1 MLLWRKRKKG
11 KSTAQEAECLQT
23 TEDWTALCAAL
34 TCPNHTV
41 ILGEP
46 FRVWCLTPWMNLT
59 FETLQNPRLFVR
71 WPGLQIWWNTVTRR
85 GMEDVVLNW
94 GILRGRI
101 LLRSSV
107 ILEPR
112 LFTKGQTLSISA
124 LISMTTATGNCSE
137 LRIPKDET
145 LMSTSLDYNCSTDLT
160 SDMDDSFSHSSEIP
174 SKLCHQEKDHT
185 ERYGCFLQPLS

>member
-1 MLLWRKRKKG
+1 MLLWRKRQKG

-71 WPGLQIWWNTVTRR
+71 WPGLQIRWNTVTRR

-107 ILEPR
+107 WVDNMWIYILTDSLILDASCI
-112 LFTKGQTLSISA
+112 LFVTIA
-124 LISMTTATGNCSE
+124 
-137 LRIPKDET
+137 
-145 LMSTSLDYNCSTDLT
+145 
-160 SDMDDSFSHSSEIP
+160 P
-174 SKLCHQEKDHT
+174 SKYISILLC
-185 ERYGCFLQPLS
+185 L